1 VFTLFGREWD
11 LVPEVYAPVY
21 AASTRLFTEW
31 LQYPKGGSMLEI
43 GCGAG
48 VTAVMA
54 ALSDCRCVVATDI
67 NPAAVENTRLNTV
80 RHGVAGQVRVLA
92 SDMYDALDPAEAFDQ
107 IFWNSNFVE
116 APATATYESDL
127 ARAFFDPGYACHER
141 YLAGARR
148 HLRPHGRLLLGFAEL
163 GNRERLE
170 EIAERHR
177 YRTGTVIEKRH
188 TTASGQAVTFQLLEF
203 LTR

>member
-1 VFTLFGREWD
+1 VFTLFDREWD
-11 LVPEVYAPVY
+11 LVPDVYAPVY
-21 AASTRLFTEW
+21 ASSTRLFTQW

-54 ALSDCRCVVATDI
+54 ALAGCPRVVATDI
-67 NPAAVENTRLNTV
+67 NTAAAENTRLNAV
-80 RHGVAGQVRVLA
+80 RHGVAGQVRVLTG
-92 SDMYDALDPAEAFDQ
+92 DMYDALDPAETFDQ

-127 ARAFFDPGYACHER
+127 ARAFFDPGYVCHER

-148 HLRPHGRLLLGFAEL
+148 HVRAHGRLLLGFADL
-163 GNRERLE
+163 GNRGRLE

-177 YRTGTVIEKRH
+177 YRTGTVIEERR
-188 TTASGQAVTFQLLEF
+188 TTASGQVVTFQLLEF
-203 LTR
+203 VTR

>member
-1 VFTLFGREWD
+1 VFTLFDREWD

-21 AASTRLFTEW
+21 ASSTMLFTQW
-31 LQYPKGGSMLEI
+31 LQYPKDGSMLEI

-54 ALSDCRCVVATDI
+54 ALSGCPGVVAADI
-67 NPAAVENTRLNTV
+67 NPAAVENTRLNVV
-80 RHGVAGQVRVLA
+80 RHGVAGQVRVLT
-92 SDMYDALDPAEAFDQ
+92 SDMYDSLDPAEAFDQ

-116 APATATYESDL
+116 APATVTYESDL

-148 HLRPHGRLLLGFAEL
+148 HLRAQGRLLLGFADL

-177 YRTGTVIEKRH
+177 YRSDTVTEERY

-203 LTR
+203 VPR